1 MSTLGSHIFMRLAA
15 LPRWLPVAL
24 ALTGCVSA
32 GEFESLKGTVNGLR
46 KTNEQQQHEIG
57 LLKEEYRRIW
67 RGLRCTNQQVAD
79 FMTEAEKCARG
90 QCPQRNLDRVLAF
103 MIDQR
108 HVLVRLK
115 PGQSAK
121 DMAPFRISQ
130 LQDMLKPSDISTLT
144 RFLILT
150 MPVSL
155 SREDSVSLPEARGE
169 QLLHFVRRDLQLA
182 PGTGAVGPFLV
193 NCEQKS
199 QLLESYSRRAAPD
212 KPVPQEPKS
221 REPQIAIWIF
231 KVDCG

>member
-1 MSTLGSHIFMRLAA
+1 MPTLGISTFTRLA
-15 LPRWLPVAL
+15 LRTRWLL
-24 ALTGCVSA
+24 AMLSLHGCVSA
-32 GEFESLKGTVNGLR
+32 IEFDSMKETVTQLR
-46 KTNEQQQHEIG
+46 QANDQQQLEIG
-57 LLKEEYRRIW
+57 LLKEETRRIW

-79 FMTEAEKCARG
+79 FMIEAEKCAKG

-108 HVLVRLK
+108 HVLIRLK
-115 PGQSAK
+115 PWQAAK

-130 LQDMLKPSDISTLT
+130 LQDMLKSSEISSMSRL
-144 RFLILT
+144 LILT

-155 SREDSVSLPEARGE
+155 SRADSVKLPEPRGE

-182 PGTGAVGPFLV
+182 QATGGVGPFLV

-199 QLLESYSRRAAPD
+199 QLLDSYSRRVAPD